1 MFSTCQRISLSFAR
15 HKQYALSSS
24 IATRF
29 NNPSHGGFCMTV
41 RPITHSMTATAFA
54 IEGYRTTLLQHAHD
68 LGATAV
74 IGIQYDAT
82 EVMQGVTEVLCY
94 GTAVVADRVQQ

>member
-1 MFSTCQRISLSFAR
+1 MLFAASDPPAAAALTSRNSRREKLLFVMATPGVMFSTCQRISLSFAR

-54 IEGYRTTLLQHAHD
+54 IEG
-68 LGATAV
+68 
-74 IGIQYDAT
+74 
-82 EVMQGVTEVLCY
+82 CY